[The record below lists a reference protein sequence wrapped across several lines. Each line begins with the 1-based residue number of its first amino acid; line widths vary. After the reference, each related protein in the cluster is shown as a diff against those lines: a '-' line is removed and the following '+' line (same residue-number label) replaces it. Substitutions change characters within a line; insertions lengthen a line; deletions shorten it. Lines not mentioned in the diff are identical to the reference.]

1 MIHGVSNNLVESKHK
16 GEKVM
21 EIKDAAST
29 ESATV
34 TKEADGKPPVDAKDV
49 KGSES
54 SPENLPWHKDAR
66 FQDFLKEKKGLE
78 AANAKLQK
86 ILKANDLDDPD
97 DLEDLVRNG
106 RVVKG
111 KNIDLE
117 SLDEMREKAERLTKY
132 EAYWADQKKRQERE
146 NATPEDRVEKAE
158 RELEFERGTR
168 QREAAQ
174 KKQVE
179 ETKRAISNYEKDVR
193 ELIQEATVPK
203 EHQSFIQE
211 LFGVGN
217 PSNDVDITDK
227 KAIKKL
233 VADGMKKVDAFK
245 QSVIAE
251 YLKEKKG
258 IVKTGQGSES
268 VGGDK
273 PPKIMLKDARKMFLE
288 RMQRSASGG

>member
-1 MIHGVSNNLVESKHK
+1 MPE
-16 GEKVM
+16 EKN
-21 EIKDAAST
+21 AANPD
-29 ESATV
+29 SAPV
-34 TKEADGKPPVDAKDV
+34 TKVEDGNPPVKDV
-49 KGSES
+49 KADS
-54 SPENLPWHKDAR
+54 STENLPWHKDAR

-86 ILKANDLDDPD
+86 ILKDNELDDPD
-97 DLEDLVRNG
+97 DLEDLVKSG
-106 RVVKG
+106 KTVKG
-111 KNIDLE
+111 KLADLNRIDE
-117 SLDEMREKAERLTKY
+117 IIAKATKLDSY
-132 EAYWADQKKRQERE
+132 EAYWADQKR
-146 NATPEDRVEKAE
+146 KAE
-158 RELEFERGTR
+158 REGADPNERAARAERELDLERSNR

-174 KKQVE
+174 KRQTE
-179 ETKRAISNYEKDVR
+179 DTKKAISNYERDVQD
-193 ELIQEATVPK
+193 LIGEVGVPK

-227 KAIKKL
+227 KAVKKL

-258 IVKTGQGSES
+258 IVKTGQGTEA

-273 PPKIMLKDARKMFLE
+273 PTKVYLKDARKIFLE
-288 RMQRSASGG
+288 TMQRGASGG

>member
-1 MIHGVSNNLVESKHK
+1 MDKI
-16 GEKVM
+16 
-21 EIKDAAST
+21 DAAST
-29 ESATV
+29 ESAPV
-34 TKEADGKPPVDAKDV
+34 TKVEDGNPPVKADV
-49 KGSES
+49 KADS

-78 AANAKLQK
+78 TANAKLQK
-86 ILKANDLDDPD
+86 ILKDNELDDPD
-97 DLEDLVRNG
+97 DLEDLVKSG
-106 RVVKG
+106 KTVKG
-111 KNIDLE
+111 KLADLNRIDE
-117 SLDEMREKAERLTKY
+117 IIAKATKLDSY
-132 EAYWADQKKRQERE
+132 EAYWADQKRKQERA
-146 NATPEDRVEKAE
+146 NTDPETRAEKAE

-174 KKQVE
+174 KAQIE
-179 ETKRAISNYEKDVR
+179 ETKKAIRGYEKDVQD
-193 ELIQEATVPK
+193 LIGEIGVPK

-258 IVKTGQGSES
+258 IVKTGQGAES

-273 PPKIMLKDARKMFLE
+273 PPKIMLKDARKIFLE
-288 RMQRSASGG
+288 TMQRSASGG